1 MTKEDKFLSVIDNHK
16 GILYKVANN
25 YCKNS
30 EDKKDII
37 QEIIY
42 QLWKAF
48 DKYNPQFQY
57 STWIYRISLNTAIS
71 FYRKEKSIS
80 QNKINLTDSL
90 FIVSDIL
97 FDQEIED
104 NLNLLQQFIHELKE
118 IDKAIM
124 LLYLEQKTHKEIA
137 EIIGISESN
146 VGTKVN
152 RIKLLL
158 SQKFKKII

>member
-1 MTKEDKFLSVIDNHK
+1 MKKENKFLSVIDNHK

-25 YCKNS
+25 YGKNS
-30 EDKKDII
+30 EDRKDLI

-48 DKYNPQFQY
+48 DNYNPQFQY

-71 FYRKEKSIS
+71 FYRKERTIT
-80 QNKINLTDSL
+80 QNKVDIDDSL
-90 FIVSDIL
+90 LVVSDIL
-97 FDQEIED
+97 FNQEMED
-104 NLNLLQQFIHELKE
+104 NFNLLQQFIYELKE
-118 IDKAIM
+118 MDKAIM
-124 LLYLEQKTHKEIA
+124 LLYLEQKSHKEIA

-146 VGTKVN
+146 VGTKVS

-158 SQKFKKII
+158 SQKFKK

>member
-1 MTKEDKFLSVIDNHK
+1 MKKENKFLSVIDNHK

-25 YCKNS
+25 YGKNS
-30 EDKKDII
+30 EDRKDLI

-48 DKYNPQFQY
+48 DNYNPQFQY

-71 FYRKEKSIS
+71 FYRKERTIT
-80 QNKINLTDSL
+80 QNKVDIDDSL
-90 FIVSDIL
+90 LVVSDIL
-97 FDQEIED
+97 FNQEMED
-104 NLNLLQQFIHELKE
+104 NLNLLQHFIYELKE
-118 IDKAIM
+118 MDKAIM
-124 LLYLEQKTHKEIA
+124 LLYLEQKSHKEIA

-146 VGTKVN
+146 VGTKVS

-158 SQKFKKII
+158 SQKFKK

>member
-1 MTKEDKFLSVIDNHK
+1 MKKENKFLSVIDNHK

-25 YCKNS
+25 YGKNS
-30 EDKKDII
+30 EDRKDLI

-48 DKYNPQFQY
+48 DNYNPQFQY

-71 FYRKEKSIS
+71 FYRKERTIT
-80 QNKINLTDSL
+80 QNKVDIDDSL
-90 FIVSDIL
+90 LVVSDIL
-97 FDQEIED
+97 FNQEMED
-104 NLNLLQQFIHELKE
+104 NLNLLQQFIYELKE
-118 IDKAIM
+118 MDKAIM
-124 LLYLEQKTHKEIA
+124 LLYLEQKSHKEIA

-146 VGTKVN
+146 VGTKVS

-158 SQKFKKII
+158 SQKFKK

>member
-1 MTKEDKFLSVIDNHK
+1 MKKEDKFLLVIDDHK

-30 EDKKDII
+30 EDRKDLI

-42 QLWKAF
+42 QLWKSF
-48 DKYNPQFQY
+48 DNYNPQFQY

-71 FYRKEKSIS
+71 FYRKERTIT
-80 QNKINLTDSL
+80 QNKVDIDDSI
-90 FIVSDIL
+90 FVVSDIS
-97 FDQEIED
+97 FNQEIED
-104 NLNLLQQFIHELKE
+104 NLNLLQQFIYELKE
-118 IDKAIM
+118 MDKAIM
-124 LLYLEQKTHKEIA
+124 LLYLDQKSHKEIA

-146 VGTKVN
+146 VGTKVS

-158 SQKFKKII
+158 SQKFKK

>member
-104 NLNLLQQFIHELKE
+104 NLNLLQQFIYELKE

-158 SQKFKKII
+158 SQKFKKTI